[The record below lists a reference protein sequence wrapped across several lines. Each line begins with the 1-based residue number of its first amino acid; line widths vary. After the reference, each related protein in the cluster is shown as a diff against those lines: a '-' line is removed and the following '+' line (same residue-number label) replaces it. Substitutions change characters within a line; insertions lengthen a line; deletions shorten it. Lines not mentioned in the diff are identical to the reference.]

1 MELINLRATACR
13 GEFVGSG
20 LLSRPCGM
28 LHSIALLHEVYA
40 RPSLHFPSSSDIGLV
55 VVLRTRL
62 TKSAAGVWLAS
73 AAWLEQEV
81 SEGRLRFHHA
91 MLAAARQDCNSR
103 RHCIR
108 WLSRAAL
115 STVDLLCRPTWPVSR
130 PDVESQLLAL
140 LSRGFV
146 VPEASRV
153 VLQQG
158 EHLVGCLSRS
168 LSRVIFSRNGS
179 RFNRCADAVSSSTSR

>member
-1 MELINLRATACR
+1 
-13 GEFVGSG
+13 
-20 LLSRPCGM
+20 M

-62 TKSAAGVWLAS
+62 TKSAASVWLAS

-103 RHCIR
+103 GHCIC